1 MFNIWKEFSVSFSS
15 CKQERKWQF
24 LFSWFSN
31 FTQYSF
37 WISKLPVDRPNS
49 FTRNSQHLIV
59 YTHLNVLFD
68 QKIYNSMVVELEN
81 HFICETPLKW
91 LLSRDL
97 WRHSTSDDL
106 LFDPL
111 CQLPVIQNVTLCHL
125 NLGPKNSNVILIEFI
140 ITCT

>member
-1 MFNIWKEFSVSFSS
+1 MYNIWKEFSISFSS

-49 FTRNSQHLIV
+49 FTRNNQHLIV

-68 QKIYNSMVVELEN
+68 QKIYNSMVVELEKSLHLWDTSKMAPVSWPVTSFN
-81 HFICETPLKW
+81 FRRPPFRSIMSASSDTK
-91 LLSRDL
+91 RDFV
-97 WRHSTSDDL
+97 SSE
-106 LFDPL
+106 
-111 CQLPVIQNVTLCHL
+111 
-125 NLGPKNSNVILIEFI
+125 LGTKE
-140 ITCT
+140 

>member
-1 MFNIWKEFSVSFSS
+1 MYNIWKEFSVSFSS

-49 FTRNSQHLIV
+49 FTRNNQHLIV

-68 QKIYNSMVVELEN
+68 QKIYNSMVVELEKSLHLWDTSKMAPVSWPVTSFN
-81 HFICETPLKW
+81 FRRPPFRSIMSASSDTK
-91 LLSRDL
+91 RDFV
-97 WRHSTSDDL
+97 SSE
-106 LFDPL
+106 
-111 CQLPVIQNVTLCHL
+111 
-125 NLGPKNSNVILIEFI
+125 LGTKE
-140 ITCT
+140 

>member
-49 FTRNSQHLIV
+49 FTSNNQHLIV

-68 QKIYNSMVVELEN
+68 QKIYNSMVVQLEKSLHLWDTSKMAPVSWPVTSFNFRRPPFRSIMSASSDTKRDFVSSELGTKE
-81 HFICETPLKW
+81 
-91 LLSRDL
+91 
-97 WRHSTSDDL
+97 
-106 LFDPL
+106 
-111 CQLPVIQNVTLCHL
+111 
-125 NLGPKNSNVILIEFI
+125 
-140 ITCT
+140 

>member
-49 FTRNSQHLIV
+49 FTSNSQHLIV

-68 QKIYNSMVVELEN
+68 QKIYNSMVVELEKSLHLWDTSKMAPVSWPVTSFN
-81 HFICETPLKW
+81 FRRPPFRSIMSASSDTK
-91 LLSRDL
+91 RDFV
-97 WRHSTSDDL
+97 SSE
-106 LFDPL
+106 
-111 CQLPVIQNVTLCHL
+111 
-125 NLGPKNSNVILIEFI
+125 LGTKE
-140 ITCT
+140 

>member
-1 MFNIWKEFSVSFSS
+1 MYNIWKEFSISLSS

-49 FTRNSQHLIV
+49 FTSNNQHLIV

-68 QKIYNSMVVELEN
+68 QKIYNSMVVQLEKSLHLWDTSKMAPVSWPVTSFNFRRPPFRSIMSASSDTKRDFVSSELGTKE
-81 HFICETPLKW
+81 
-91 LLSRDL
+91 
-97 WRHSTSDDL
+97 
-106 LFDPL
+106 
-111 CQLPVIQNVTLCHL
+111 
-125 NLGPKNSNVILIEFI
+125 
-140 ITCT
+140 

>member
-49 FTRNSQHLIV
+49 FTRNNQHLIV

-68 QKIYNSMVVELEN
+68 QKIYNSMVVELEKSLHLWDTSKMAPVSWPVTSFN
-81 HFICETPLKW
+81 FRRPPFRSIIIMSASSDTK
-91 LLSRDL
+91 RDFV
-97 WRHSTSDDL
+97 SSE
-106 LFDPL
+106 
-111 CQLPVIQNVTLCHL
+111 
-125 NLGPKNSNVILIEFI
+125 LGTKE
-140 ITCT
+140 

>member
-1 MFNIWKEFSVSFSS
+1 MYNIWKEFSISFSS

-49 FTRNSQHLIV
+49 FTSNNQHLIV

-68 QKIYNSMVVELEN
+68 QKIYNSMVVELEKSLHLWDTSKMAPVSWPVTSFN
-81 HFICETPLKW
+81 FRRPPFRSIMSASSDTK
-91 LLSRDL
+91 RDFV
-97 WRHSTSDDL
+97 SSE
-106 LFDPL
+106 
-111 CQLPVIQNVTLCHL
+111 
-125 NLGPKNSNVILIEFI
+125 LGTKE
-140 ITCT
+140 

>member
-68 QKIYNSMVVELEN
+68 QKIYNSMVVELEKSLHLWDTSKMAPVSWPVTSFN
-81 HFICETPLKW
+81 FRRPPFRSIMSASSDTK
-91 LLSRDL
+91 RDFV
-97 WRHSTSDDL
+97 SSE
-106 LFDPL
+106 
-111 CQLPVIQNVTLCHL
+111 
-125 NLGPKNSNVILIEFI
+125 LGTKE
-140 ITCT
+140 

>member
-49 FTRNSQHLIV
+49 FTSNNQHLIV

-68 QKIYNSMVVELEN
+68 QKIYNSMVVQLEKSLHLWDTSKMAPVSWPVTSFNFRRPPFRSIMSASIDTKRDFVSSELGTKE
-81 HFICETPLKW
+81 
-91 LLSRDL
+91 
-97 WRHSTSDDL
+97 
-106 LFDPL
+106 
-111 CQLPVIQNVTLCHL
+111 
-125 NLGPKNSNVILIEFI
+125 
-140 ITCT
+140 

>member
-49 FTRNSQHLIV
+49 FTRNNQHLIV

-68 QKIYNSMVVELEN
+68 QKIYNSMVVELEKSLHLWDTSKMAPVSWPVTSFN
-81 HFICETPLKW
+81 FRRPPFRSIMSASSDTK
-91 LLSRDL
+91 RDFV
-97 WRHSTSDDL
+97 SSE
-106 LFDPL
+106 
-111 CQLPVIQNVTLCHL
+111 
-125 NLGPKNSNVILIEFI
+125 LGTKE
-140 ITCT
+140 

>member
-1 MFNIWKEFSVSFSS
+1 MYNIWKEFSVSFSS

-49 FTRNSQHLIV
+49 FTSNNQHLIV

-68 QKIYNSMVVELEN
+68 QKIYNSMVVELEKSLHLWDTSKMAPVSWPVTSFN
-81 HFICETPLKW
+81 FRRPPFRSIMSASSDTK
-91 LLSRDL
+91 RDFV
-97 WRHSTSDDL
+97 SSE
-106 LFDPL
+106 
-111 CQLPVIQNVTLCHL
+111 
-125 NLGPKNSNVILIEFI
+125 LGTKE
-140 ITCT
+140 